1 MYLEP
6 NYKQKNKYT
15 AGDDQSGDEPNSP
28 QQEQDEQN
36 SKQDQQIEFAGSVT
50 PMTGKHAIHCLTI
63 IGQIEGHYIL
73 AAQNKTTKY
82 EHVIPQL
89 VAVEQ
94 DPRIEGLLM
103 ILNTVG
109 GDVEAGLAIAELVS
123 GMSKPTVSIV
133 LGGGHS
139 IGVPLACSATRSFI
153 VPSATMTIHPV
164 RMNGIVLGVPQTLS
178 YFERMQDRIIDFV
191 TTNSNMP
198 PDRFRRLMMNT
209 QELVMDVGTMLDGK
223 DAVKEGLID
232 SLGGLAD
239 AIECLYSLI
248 EERRAADAQ
257 QDQANP
263 PTKQDNPNPPTEDKP
278 LAKDKKQPIKEKTD
292 KKLTKTP
299 KATGKPKKVKPR
311 QE

>member
-6 NYKQKNKYT
+6 DHRRKNKYT
-15 AGDDQSGDEPNSP
+15 ANDDDQGQDDPNKDSR
-28 QQEQDEQN
+28 QEDQDEQN
-36 SKQDQQIEFAGSVT
+36 SKQDQQIEFTGSVT

-63 IGQIEGHYIL
+63 IGQIEGHFIL

-178 YFERMQDRIIDFV
+178 YFERMQDRIIHFV

-198 PDRFRRLMMNT
+198 PERFRSLMMNT
-209 QELVMDVGTMLDGK
+209 EELVMDVGTMLDGK

-248 EERRAADAQ
+248 EERRKLSIDALQ
-257 QDQANP
+257 EP
-263 PTKQDNPNPPTEDKP
+263 PKEKDKP
-278 LAKDKKQPIKEKTD
+278 LVKEKKHALKEKIDKKPKTS
-292 KKLTKTP
+292 
-299 KATGKPKKVKPR
+299 KAKKVKPR
-311 QE
+311 E

>member
-6 NYKQKNKYT
+6 DHRRKNKYT
-15 AGDDQSGDEPNSP
+15 ANDDDQGQDDPNKDSR
-28 QQEQDEQN
+28 QEDQDEQN
-36 SKQDQQIEFAGSVT
+36 SKQDQQIEFTGSVT

-63 IGQIEGHYIL
+63 IGQIEGHFIL

-178 YFERMQDRIIDFV
+178 YFERMQDRIIHFV

-198 PDRFRRLMMNT
+198 PDRFRSLMMNT
-209 QELVMDVGTMLDGK
+209 EELVMDVGTMLDGK

-248 EERRAADAQ
+248 EERRKLSID
-257 QDQANP
+257 P
-263 PTKQDNPNPPTEDKP
+263 PQETKQEKDKP
-278 LAKDKKQPIKEKTD
+278 LIKEKKHALKEKID
-292 KKLTKTP
+292 KKPKTS
-299 KATGKPKKVKPR
+299 KAKKVKPR
-311 QE
+311 E

>member
-1 MYLEP
+1 MYLRP
-6 NYKQKNKYT
+6 DYKKKNTYT
-15 AGDDQSGDEPNSP
+15 ANEEEPSKED
-28 QQEQDEQN
+28 QQEERDEQTN
-36 SKQDQQIEFAGSVT
+36 RQESQIEFTGSVT
-50 PMTGKHAIHCLTI
+50 PMTGKYAIHCLTI

-139 IGVPLACSATRSFI
+139 IGVPLSCSATRSFI

-178 YFERMQDRIIDFV
+178 YFERMQDRIIHFV
-191 TTNSNMP
+191 TTNSKMP
-198 PDRFRRLMMNT
+198 PERFKSLMMNT
-209 QELVMDVGTMLDGK
+209 EELVMDVGTMLDGK

-248 EERRAADAQ
+248 EERKTSPANNPLEL
-257 QDQANP
+257 QAHAEE
-263 PTKQDNPNPPTEDKP
+263 TPTERKAP
-278 LAKDKKQPIKEKTD
+278 QPPKELTEKKQ
-292 KKLTKTP
+292 TKTS
-299 KATGKPKKVKPR
+299 KAKKVKYK
-311 QE
+311 EE